1 MEGFV
6 EDGRYNIHFLYCSIL
21 SVYFWIAVALT
32 YSSEI
37 RSIGVVGLWLD
48 LTVQLGCLVFGE
60 LANYFSW
67 VEILGRQLGRFH
79 WIFSL
84 PIFLGLRTLA
94 GGKNGHCVRFW
105 EGSQPLRQVGIC
117 DIEEWKDF
125 RGSIYFRDAAVTQH
139 GDTMPAVSINI
150 TACFA
155 IARGNQPDLQEGCYF
170 MLRPIFQCDDD
181 SPDGGLPLSCV
192 EPRAC
197 AWAITANTS
206 SIPEPPQ
213 SPNCLSSGLCGFV
226 TDLEQLIPGMLH
238 VNASMSTFQDALDA
252 AGRHFPG
259 HLTAESP
266 LLDLVNPVEAEA
278 SRNGSL
284 FERTSGTLWTRSI

>member
-48 LTVQLGCLVFGE
+48 LAVQLGCLVFGE

-125 RGSIYFRDAAVTQH
+125 RGSIYFRDGAVTQH

-155 IARGNQPDLQEGCYF
+155 IARGNQHC
-170 MLRPIFQCDDD
+170 RK
-181 SPDGGLPLSCV
+181 
-192 EPRAC
+192 
-197 AWAITANTS
+197 
-206 SIPEPPQ
+206 
-213 SPNCLSSGLCGFV
+213 
-226 TDLEQLIPGMLH
+226 
-238 VNASMSTFQDALDA
+238 A
-252 AGRHFPG
+252 A
-259 HLTAESP
+259 
-266 LLDLVNPVEAEA
+266 
-278 SRNGSL
+278 
-284 FERTSGTLWTRSI
+284 TLWCDPFSNVMMTVPTAAYHCPVSSRVLARGRSLRTPAAFPSRLKAPTV